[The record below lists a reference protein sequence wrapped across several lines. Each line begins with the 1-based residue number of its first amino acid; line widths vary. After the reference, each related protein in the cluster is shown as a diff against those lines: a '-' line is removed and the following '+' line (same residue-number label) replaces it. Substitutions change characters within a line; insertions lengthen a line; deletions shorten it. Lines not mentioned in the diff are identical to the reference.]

1 MALNLVDDEDVTM
14 ETSEVSP
21 SHVLFR
27 IESFSMLDKYGT
39 EKYESGEFM
48 ADHYKWKLIVFPTGN
63 KNGKGDYISVY
74 LAMTNTSSLASN
86 WEVNAVFSIFLFN
99 QISCNYL
106 VTKGITRRFLSM
118 KSEWGFSKFIS
129 KKIFTDPSNGYIV
142 DDNCVFGAEVFSVK
156 NKLVVDRLSMLKVIT
171 PYTRV
176 WKISKFSTLKDHWT
190 SENFIVADHNWYM
203 LLYPKGHKEEVGRSV
218 SIYLSYVGPN
228 PKVMANFSI
237 CLRNQINSQHCKK
250 RASHWFSPST
260 YWGFPKFLSLV
271 DMDDTGEGFIVNDC
285 CILEIEISVQAIA
298 HGCK

>member
-14 ETSEVSP
+14 ETREASP
-21 SHVLFR
+21 SHFLFR

-39 EKYESGEFM
+39 ERYESGEFV
-48 ADHYKWKLIVFPTGN
+48 ADDYKWKLIVYPKGH

-74 LAMTNTSSLASN
+74 LAVTNTTSLASN

-156 NKLVVDRLSMLKVIT
+156 SKLVVDRLSMLKIIT
-171 PYTRV
+171 PYTRD
-176 WKISKFSTLKDHWT
+176 WKISQFSTLKHRWT
-190 SENFIVADHNWYM
+190 SENFFVADQEWNIV
-203 LLYPKGHKEEVGRSV
+203 LYPKGNNQEEGRSV
-218 SIYLSYVGPN
+218 SIYLCYVGPN
-228 PKVMANFSI
+228 PKVMADFSI
-237 CLRNQINSQHCKK
+237 CIKNQINSEHCKT
-250 RASHWFSPST
+250 RTSHWFSSST
-260 YWGFPKFLSLV
+260 DWGFSEFISLV
-271 DMDDTGEGFIVNDC
+271 DTDDGAKGFIVNDC
-285 CILEIEISVQAIA
+285 CILKIEISVQAIA
-298 HGCK
+298 YRST